1 MMTILVVDDEAVMAE
16 SIRIGLENK
25 GYRVIKAYSAR
36 QALDK
41 LSSGEHSIDLVV
53 TDYLMPTMNGLDLL
67 AAVRRSHPSLP
78 VILMTAYAQTSL
90 VIDALRNHCDSFI
103 EKPFNLDQLVAEIE
117 RIKLHLLQNTKS
129 SDLHHVLPRLVHQIN
144 NPLMAINGF
153 AELIRLNGSNG
164 TLLQRYAEKILAAV
178 KLIGHINNDVMNA
191 GRRTEEDKLKPI
203 ELDALLGGCLEMFKG
218 LFALKGIQVERRI
231 TVPGLRVP
239 GDQFGLEQ
247 VFNNL
252 ILNAVDAMDGRIKKT
267 LTIAVVPPKN
277 SASVEITI
285 KDTGCG
291 IREEILTRIF
301 EPYFTSKRDGN
312 GLGLEIIKNIVEKHS
327 GEVLVESL
335 VGTGSTFTIRLPAM
349 PMAASRDAVHP
360 VDEKEALSQ

>member
-1 MMTILVVDDEAVMAE
+1 
-16 SIRIGLENK
+16 
-25 GYRVIKAYSAR
+25 
-36 QALDK
+36 
-41 LSSGEHSIDLVV
+41 
-53 TDYLMPTMNGLDLL
+53 
-67 AAVRRSHPSLP
+67 LP

-90 VIDALRNHCDSFI
+90 VIEAMRNHCDSFI
-103 EKPFNLDQLVAEIE
+103 EKPFSLDQLVAEIE
-117 RIKLHLLQNTKS
+117 RIKLYLLQNTRS

-178 KLIGHINNDVMNA
+178 KLIGHINNDIMNA
-191 GRRTEEDKLKPI
+191 GRRTEEGKLKPV
-203 ELDALLGGCLEMFKG
+203 ELDALLDGCLEMFKG
-218 LFALKGIQVERRI
+218 LFALKGIQVERSI
-231 TVPGLRVP
+231 PVPGLRVP

-267 LTIAVVPPKN
+267 LTIAVTPPKN
-277 SASVEITI
+277 SASVEVTI
-285 KDTGCG
+285 EDTGCG

-301 EPYFTSKRDGN
+301 EPYFTCKRDGN

-349 PMAASRDAVHP
+349 PMAASRDVLHP
-360 VDEKEALSQ
+360 GDEKEALGQ